1 MVKMDTRMLKALN
14 TLAVLDVL
22 RRRKVVSRAQIARET
37 GLTAAT
43 VSSAV
48 SELESSGIVRTVGV
62 GESEGGRPP
71 VLMRFN
77 PEAFYIAGVDLGVSK
92 AIAAIIDLEGR
103 IVVRSRVEID
113 VYQGR
118 DAIISALFNSLE
130 DCISQLNARP
140 NLPSPPGPPGPPSPP
155 SPPGPPRPRI
165 AGIGLSVPGLIHAD
179 TGVSVFAPNIPGW
192 NDVPIAQLFSDRF
205 GLPAWVENDARAMA
219 IGEAMFGAGRG
230 RANFLCVNVGRG
242 IGSGIV
248 IGGQIY
254 GGGTGTAGELGHM
267 TVDPNGPLCPCGN
280 RGCLEVMAAG
290 PAIAA
295 SAIRAV
301 TSGVHTSIRQLADG
315 RIDAITAELVSE
327 AAQQG
332 DPLARQ
338 LIAEAGRYLGIGI
351 ANAVNLLGPEIVVI
365 GGGVARA
372 GEILF
377 DEVRRTVERRAF
389 TTRFAM
395 PAILNSEQG
404 EEASAIGA
412 AGMVFEKMISPD
424 NIGSLALQNQHVGAE
439 DLQSVAVE
447 T

>member
-140 NLPSPPGPPGPPSPP
+140 NLPSP
-155 SPPGPPRPRI
+155 
-165 AGIGLSVPGLIHAD
+165 
-179 TGVSVFAPNIPGW
+179 
-192 NDVPIAQLFSDRF
+192 
-205 GLPAWVENDARAMA
+205 
-219 IGEAMFGAGRG
+219 
-230 RANFLCVNVGRG
+230 
-242 IGSGIV
+242 
-248 IGGQIY
+248 
-254 GGGTGTAGELGHM
+254 
-267 TVDPNGPLCPCGN
+267 
-280 RGCLEVMAAG
+280 
-290 PAIAA
+290 
-295 SAIRAV
+295 
-301 TSGVHTSIRQLADG
+301 LA
-315 RIDAITAELVSE
+315 
-327 AAQQG
+327 
-332 DPLARQ
+332 LARRAR
-338 LIAEAGRYLGIGI
+338 LARPARGS
-351 ANAVNLLGPEIVVI
+351 PES
-365 GGGVARA
+365 
-372 GEILF
+372 
-377 DEVRRTVERRAF
+377 DYQC
-389 TTRFAM
+389 
-395 PAILNSEQG
+395 PA
-404 EEASAIGA
+404 
-412 AGMVFEKMISPD
+412 
-424 NIGSLALQNQHVGAE
+424 
-439 DLQSVAVE
+439 
-447 T
+447 